1 METDTDKADR
11 LLNQQLEELESVR
24 GLNYKDP
31 LFLGWRDTTTS
42 LLQRFL
48 PPDSPH
54 LTRFKNLAFT
64 SRVARRQPWGSQ
76 PRPPGY
82 ISPQNQEH
90 YRAECRTAE
99 ATIRAALK
107 HIEEFGVHAEQPAI
121 QPATKRRGG
130 GVQQNFYGNVTIQ
143 NQAIATDNAIQNIEH
158 MGDATGSSLRE
169 IAEVFKQSEELTQR
183 EVKEGL
189 AVIEALA
196 VEIKKPDAKQKW
208 SSVLDYGQV
217 VLTLADKA
225 TDLAH
230 KLVPYTPAV
239 VALMEKARHSL

>member
-1 METDTDKADR
+1 VGQAVR
-11 LLNQQLEELESVR
+11 LLNEQLKELESVR

-31 LFLGWRDTTTS
+31 TFLGWRDTTTS
-42 LLQRFL
+42 LLQKFL

-54 LTRFKNLAFT
+54 LARFKNLAFT
-64 SRVARRQPWGSQ
+64 SRVSRRQPWGSP

-107 HIEEFGVHAEQPAI
+107 HIEEFGVHTEQHAT
-121 QPATKRRGG
+121 QPDTKKHGG

-143 NQAIATDNAIQNIEH
+143 NQAIATDNAIQKIGH
-158 MGDATGSSLRE
+158 LGDTTGADLKA
-169 IAEVFKQSEELTQR
+169 IADLLMQSQDLTPRQ
-183 EVKEGL
+183 VNDGL
-189 AVIEALA
+189 AGIEVVASE
-196 VEIKKPDAKQKW
+196 VQKPKAQWNWK
-208 SSVLDYGQV
+208 SIFDYGQR
-217 VLTLADKA
+217 VLSLTEKA

-230 KLVPYTPAV
+230 KLAPHKETI
-239 VALMEKARHSL
+239 VALVQSAKHTLGV